1 MALEKLRSKE
11 LSNDSKEKKQRNSQ
25 NTQTERKPPCLALSR
40 ITYLWQKTPSPP
52 APRDEQKHPASS
64 RSLKLF
70 PVMTSCVNSAT
81 YSVGRG
87 CWLCLQLGR

>member
-40 ITYLWQKTPSPP
+40 ITYLWQKTPLSPGP
-52 APRDEQKHPASS
+52 PGRAE
-64 RSLKLF
+64 
-70 PVMTSCVNSAT
+70 TSCEQQKYEAVS
-81 YSVGRG
+81 
-87 CWLCLQLGR
+87 CDDILCEFCNV